1 MSSPTATNVM
11 VSASF
16 ENGDARQNNSRR
28 SRRLTL
34 EINFKK
40 LGRAIANGKQK
51 KSHFYNDVGVVIDKA
66 VLEVKDVGEST
77 STAPKDKAATLPAA
91 TNVTV
96 PKSSE
101 QEDGRRWK
109 SRNSRRRTLVF
120 GLIGRAVKKGSQQ
133 PQPASQFFTDGR
145 NDIDD
150 KLKQE
155 EDVQSAES
163 MDLPTADPAVVTVPA
178 PSEIEVG
185 CQRKTRKT
193 RRHTI
198 GLFGRAVTI
207 GRPETSHFYHDYSD
221 DVDKV
226 KRLDG

>member
-11 VSASF
+11 VSASL
-16 ENGDARQNNSRR
+16 ENDDAKQNNSKR

-77 STAPKDKAATLPAA
+77 STAPKDKAATLPAT

-101 QEDGRRWK
+101 KEDGRRWK
-109 SRNSRRRTLVF
+109 SRNSRHHTLVF
-120 GLIGRAVKKGSQQ
+120 GLIGKAVKKGSQQ
-133 PQPASQFFTDGR
+133 PVSQFFTDGR

-163 MDLPTADPAVVTVPA
+163 MDQPTADPAVVTVPA
-178 PSEIEVG
+178 SSEIEVG
-185 CQRKTRKT
+185 CRRKTRKT
-193 RRHTI
+193 RRHTV

-226 KRLDG
+226 KRLES